1 MKLNE
6 TACFYQQL
14 FFLFFFLTEKQR
26 FKSNIVYPK
35 LQSWCAEM
43 ELQVSPLTQNLTARR
58 GLKKFTLFKEG
69 RIILCE
75 EYVSFMLVL

>member
-1 MKLNE
+1 MKQPV
-6 TACFYQQL
+6 FISSSS
-14 FFLFFFLTEKQR
+14 FFSFVLTEKQR
-26 FKSNIVYPK
+26 FKSNVVYPK

-69 RIILCE
+69 GVILCE
-75 EYVSFMLVL
+75 EYVSFILVL